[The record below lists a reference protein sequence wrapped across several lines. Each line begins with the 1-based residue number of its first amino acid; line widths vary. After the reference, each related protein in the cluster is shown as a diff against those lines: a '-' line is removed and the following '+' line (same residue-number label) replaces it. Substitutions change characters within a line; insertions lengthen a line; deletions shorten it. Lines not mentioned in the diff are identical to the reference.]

1 MAQTSPKGSS
11 SSKQELLSLKDILT
25 VFNNPINEDQA
36 WAVCH
41 QCAQF
46 FQTTSDRSKYR
57 EFYKHGARAIRIRP
71 GGEILIEVAECDIS
85 LGSGKGPPLR
95 RRNSV
100 TGKDIKVVTE
110 SDAVQG
116 LGLVIYQALDYGMGA
131 AEERHLSLE
140 LESLVE
146 FMTNPDGDE
155 EDAST
160 ADDEGIE
167 KDAKESGL
175 FPDVL
180 AICEQHLSN
189 EVNPGNH
196 YRAVCRAL
204 VAEAQEL
211 CSFLEQ
217 ISTGKESLNVK
228 AEDDLTIL
236 DDLQRNDW
244 ARLWV
249 QIMKQLRHGV
259 RLKSVEHTN
268 LTPREYELTPFEV
281 LLEDIRTRRY
291 NLKKTVV
298 NGDIPLKVKSDAHA
312 VILDFIRSRPPLHS
326 VKDRILKSP
335 PKRQLDPVELLL
347 QDIRQ
352 QPKLRPVKDGKLV
365 VETSRTKLNNAD
377 ETESPLPVRKVIK
390 PDFNLLRN
398 FEDDTD
404 ESECSLQ
411 SSRRSSVA
419 SPSPERE
426 MRPWQRA
433 VVRDLATTQ
442 SRPVM
447 LQRRNTITV
456 CESPAVQVYPTSTPQ
471 SPILEE
477 TDEENV
483 FPQKAAPIKSPSNS
497 HDIAVKKIRRQSAV
511 CKSHV
516 SANDV
521 RQRLSLKL
529 HGNTP
534 AMCMSSQDRVHGRA
548 NLSSQSSGSYED
560 LLSDSSSQSSPRM
573 RKVSEPLLSTYQQK
587 VQRSVSVSDMAG
599 NRPQPMTRSRTMPK
613 VSSELETSEQ
623 SGVSDETNRPVPRPR
638 PVPAPRLSRS
648 SSPLPTQQLTS
659 PAVVPTSIGAKSLS
673 PLVSQQDASP
683 TPARRE
689 TSPKPVKRHRS
700 SVHRS
705 STQREHHRHRLN
717 SSEEEQPSEL
727 SSDKTLASEQKHR
740 SSERRQRSSEQRQ
753 RSSEQRQRSSERK
766 QSSAEHRQSS
776 SEHRQHSSERRQ
788 RSSERNQTTDSKSRE
803 RKQRTSERRI
813 PVDMSSE
820 VSSVP
825 STPSTST
832 SSSVVS
838 SPSRVS
844 PDASPKPSPTPRPRI
859 QRSSSHHI
867 KRQMT
872 ISGGPVPTADT
883 DQTIPKAR
891 DSTRDSPKISIRKE
905 SSSEFGRM
913 TPKTD
918 SAVDNPRVP
927 RRSGSSRTPRPMSLI
942 EADDRH
948 AIIQEAA
955 ESSLQTNGASSFSS
969 LDVRDLLNVSSRMK
983 SSGAGEDHA
992 STTNCNGSPTP
1003 SSHPSS
1009 AVPAAAGSKW
1019 SHPIECLSLT
1029 LEEVTHIRTVLTKA
1043 DLETVITQKDLY
1055 TLLAKGKICFTCK
1068 EVKFSMFGQWGTRCK
1083 ICKRNVCNNCLRK
1096 MNVPTEHFE
1105 NIPVHTLSPIPLSPE
1120 TLDIIRAYEST
1131 GSVPHSPTLQR
1142 KQQQRLETKSVKP
1155 KTLQRA
1161 NTFTA
1166 NQGPAML
1173 PNKNLLKGPQMN
1185 ICRDCKGMIM
1195 EIIRTSRTSIA
1206 LINQGKELPK
1216 KSASSSSDD
1225 GGSGMNLSSLSLN
1238 VKHFFAPTKE

>member
-11 SSKQELLSLKDILT
+11 SSKRELLSLKDILT

-46 FQTTSDRSKYR
+46 FKTTSDRSKYR
-57 EFYKHGARAIRIRP
+57 EFYKNGARAIRIRP
-71 GGEILIEVAECDIS
+71 DGEIVIEVSQCDIS
-85 LGSGKGPPLR
+85 FGSGKGPPLQ

-131 AEERHLSLE
+131 SEERHLSHE
-140 LESLVE
+140 LENLVE
-146 FMTNPDGDE
+146 FMTNPDGDD

-167 KDAKESGL
+167 KDAKENGL

-180 AICEQHLSN
+180 TICEQHLSN
-189 EVNPGNH
+189 EINPANH

-217 ISTGKESLNVK
+217 ISCGKESLAK
-228 AEDDLTIL
+228 EDDDLTL
-236 DDLQRNDW
+236 LEDLQRNDW

-259 RLKSVEHTN
+259 RLKGVQHTN

-291 NLKKTVV
+291 TLKKTLV
-298 NGDIPLKVKSDAHA
+298 NGDIPPKVKSDAHA
-312 VILDFIRSRPPLHS
+312 VILEFIRSRPPLHS

-335 PKRQLDPVELLL
+335 PKRELDPIELLL

-365 VETSRTKLNNAD
+365 VETSRTKLNNDD

-419 SPSPERE
+419 SPSPEKE
-426 MRPWQRA
+426 IRPWQRA

-442 SRPVM
+442 SRPVI

-456 CESPAVQVYPTSTPQ
+456 CESPVQVHPSSTPQ
-471 SPILEE
+471 SPIIEE
-477 TDEENV
+477 ADEENV
-483 FPQKAAPIKSPSNS
+483 FPQKDTPNKSQTNL
-497 HDIAVKKIRRQSAV
+497 HDNAVKKIRRQSAV

-529 HGNTP
+529 HGNTT
-534 AMCMSSQDRVHGRA
+534 AMCMSSHDRVHARA
-548 NLSSQSSGSYED
+548 HLSSQSSGSSED
-560 LLSDSSSQSSPRM
+560 LLSESSSQSSPRM
-573 RKVSEPLLSTYQQK
+573 RKISEPLLRTYPQK
-587 VQRSVSVSDMAG
+587 VQRSASVSDMTG
-599 NRPQPMTRSRTMPK
+599 HRPQPMTRSRTMPK
-613 VSSELETSEQ
+613 VVSESETSDKSNEM
-623 SGVSDETNRPVPRPR
+623 VRPVPRPR
-638 PVPAPRLSRS
+638 PVPAPRMSRS
-648 SSPLPTQQLTS
+648 SSPKPVTS
-659 PAVVPTSIGAKSLS
+659 PALAPTNESS
-673 PLVSQQDASP
+673 PSPTVSKRDTSPTPARRDASP
-683 TPARRE
+683 TPAKRD

-705 STQREHHRHRLN
+705 STHTERHRHRLN
-717 SSEEEQPSEL
+717 SSEEEQSSEI
-727 SSDKTLASEQKHR
+727 SSDKSSEQRHRSSDRRRSSERKQSSSEQRQR
-740 SSERRQRSSEQRQ
+740 SSERRQRSSE
-753 RSSEQRQRSSERK
+753 K
-766 QSSAEHRQSS
+766 
-776 SEHRQHSSERRQ
+776 
-788 RSSERNQTTDSKSRE
+788 NQITE
-803 RKQRTSERRI
+803 RKQRTSEHRTH
-813 PVDMSSE
+813 VDRNSE
-820 VSSVP
+820 LSSVP

-838 SPSRVS
+838 SPSHIT
-844 PDASPKPSPTPRPRI
+844 PDPSPKPSPTPRPRI
-859 QRSSSHHI
+859 QRSASHVI
-867 KRQMT
+867 KRQLT
-872 ISGGPVPTADT
+872 ISGGPVPTADS
-883 DQTIPKAR
+883 DQTIPQ
-891 DSTRDSPKISIRKE
+891 DSTKDSRKISIRKE
-905 SSSEFGRM
+905 SSSEFGR
-913 TPKTD
+913 TSSTTD
-918 SAVDNPRVP
+918 SVNTRVP
-927 RRSGSSRTPRPMSLI
+927 RRSDSSRAPRPMSLI
-942 EADDRH
+942 EVDDRR
-948 AIIQEAA
+948 AIIQEAG
-955 ESSLQTNGASSFSS
+955 ESSLQTNGATGFSS
-969 LDVRDLLNVSSRMK
+969 LDVRDLLNVSSRMR
-983 SSGAGEDHA
+983 SSAACEDPA
-992 STTNCNGSPTP
+992 STTTNCNGSPAP

-1043 DLETVITQKDLY
+1043 DLESAITQKDLY

-1131 GSVPHSPTLQR
+1131 GSVPHSPTTQR
-1142 KQQQRLETKSVKP
+1142 KQQQKLDTKSVKP

-1206 LINQGKELPK
+1206 LINQGKQLPK
-1216 KSASSSSDD
+1216 KSDGSSSEDERST
-1225 GGSGMNLSSLSLN
+1225 MNLSSLSLN
-1238 VKHFFAPTKE
+1238 VKHFFTPTKD

>member
-11 SSKQELLSLKDILT
+11 SSKRDLLSLKDILT

-71 GGEILIEVAECDIS
+71 GGEIVIEVSECDIS
-85 LGSGKGPPLR
+85 FGSGKGPPLQ

-140 LESLVE
+140 LEGLVE

-167 KDAKESGL
+167 KDAKENGL

-217 ISTGKESLNVK
+217 ISTGKESLQAN
-228 AEDDLTIL
+228 EDDGLTL
-236 DDLQRNDW
+236 LEDLQRNDW

-259 RLKSVEHTN
+259 RLKSVQHTN

-291 NLKKTVV
+291 NLRKTLV
-298 NGDIPLKVKSDAHA
+298 NGDIPPKVKRDAHA
-312 VILDFIRSRPPLHS
+312 VILEFIRSRPPLHS

-335 PKRQLDPVELLL
+335 PKRELDPVELLL
-347 QDIRQ
+347 RDIRQ
-352 QPKLRPVKDGKLV
+352 QPKLRPVKDGKLL
-365 VETSRTKLNNAD
+365 VETSRTKLHNDDDA
-377 ETESPLPVRKVIK
+377 ESPLPVRKVIK

-426 MRPWQRA
+426 MRLWQRA

-442 SRPVM
+442 SRPVI

-456 CESPAVQVYPTSTPQ
+456 CESPVQVYPTSTPQ

-477 TDEENV
+477 IDEEN
-483 FPQKAAPIKSPSNS
+483 APPHKGPSIKSPSNS
-497 HDIAVKKIRRQSAV
+497 HDNTVKKVRRQSAV

-534 AMCMSSQDRVHGRA
+534 ASCMSSHDRVHGRA
-548 NLSSQSSGSYED
+548 HLSSQSSGSSED
-560 LLSDSSSQSSPRM
+560 LLSESSSQSSPRM
-573 RKVSEPLLSTYQQK
+573 RKISEPLMRPNPQK
-587 VQRSVSVSDMAG
+587 VQRSVSVSDIAG
-599 NRPQPMTRSRTMPK
+599 SRPQPMTRSRTMPK
-613 VSSELETSEQ
+613 VSSESEKNEQ
-623 SGVSDETNRPVPRPR
+623 SAISDERVRPVPRPR

-648 SSPLPTQQLTS
+648 SSPKTVQGLTS
-659 PAVVPTSIGAKSLS
+659 PALVPTKDGENSLS
-673 PLVSQQDASP
+673 PIVSQRDASP
-683 TPARRE
+683 TPTRRE
-689 TSPKPVKRHRS
+689 TSPKPIKRQRS

-705 STQREHHRHRLN
+705 STQTEHRRNRLN
-717 SSEEEQPSEL
+717 SSEEEQLSVSSSE
-727 SSDKTLASEQKHR
+727 KTLEQRHR

-753 RSSEQRQRSSERK
+753 RSSERKQSSSEQRQRSSER
-766 QSSAEHRQSS
+766 
-776 SEHRQHSSERRQ
+776 RQHSEK
-788 RSSERNQTTDSKSRE
+788 NQITDAKYLE
-803 RKQRTSERRI
+803 RKQRRAEHRDRTA
-813 PVDMSSE
+813 VDMSSE
-820 VSSVP
+820 LSSAP

-832 SSSVVS
+832 SSSVAS
-838 SPSRVS
+838 TPSHVS
-844 PDASPKPSPTPRPRI
+844 PDPSPKPSPTPRPRI
-859 QRSSSHHI
+859 QRSASHHI

-872 ISGGPVPTADT
+872 ISGGPVPIADI
-883 DQTIPKAR
+883 DQTMPRAK
-891 DSTRDSPKISIRKE
+891 DSTVDTPKISIRKE
-905 SSSEFGRM
+905 SSPEFKR
-913 TPKTD
+913 TTSKTD
-918 SAVDNPRVP
+918 SDMVSQRVP
-927 RRSGSSRTPRPMSLI
+927 RRSDSSRAPRPMSLI
-942 EADDRH
+942 EADDRR
-948 AIIQEAA
+948 AIIQEAG
-955 ESSLQTNGASSFSS
+955 ETSLQTNGASSFSS
-969 LDVRDLLNVSSRMK
+969 LDVRDLLNVSSRMR
-983 SSGAGEDHA
+983 SSVAGEDPA
-992 STTNCNGSPTP
+992 STTNCNGSPAP

-1009 AVPAAAGSKW
+1009 AVPAAAGSMSQVLIKKW

-1043 DLETVITQKDLY
+1043 DLESAITQKDLY

-1131 GSVPHSPTLQR
+1131 GSVPHSPNLQR
-1142 KQQQRLETKSVKP
+1142 KQQQKLETKSVKP

-1216 KSASSSSDD
+1216 KSESSGSEDER
-1225 GGSGMNLSSLSLN
+1225 SGMNLSSLSLN
-1238 VKHFFAPTKE
+1238 VKHFFSPTKE